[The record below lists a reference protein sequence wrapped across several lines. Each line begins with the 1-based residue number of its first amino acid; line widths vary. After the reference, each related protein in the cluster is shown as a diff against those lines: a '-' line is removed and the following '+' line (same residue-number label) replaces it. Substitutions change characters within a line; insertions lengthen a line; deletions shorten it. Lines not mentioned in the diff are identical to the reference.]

1 MNPRRVTSWSG
12 GARPGLSQK
21 GGLPS
26 RRGADCGPRP
36 STRAPRGSDC
46 YPCAVLRATRAG
58 ATLSLAALFL
68 PGPGSGDSNPMADRF
83 YALEKLTDA
92 VDPLA
97 TGGWPRAGAP
107 GARGNTSRPRSKDM
121 QSSTLSSTLST
132 VVLDCATSICQ
143 RRRAVYGKCS
153 REFEQLREFRTLD
166 WTLVGQGPAAKQA
179 TGGRKLAAGGARAPV
194 FAVRSRI
201 IAEPPY

>member
-1 MNPRRVTSWSG
+1 MRKLVLTFSSMVGAPIPFSAFAAALKVALSASVDSRPHDGAYLMNPRRVTSWSG

-46 YPCAVLRATRAG
+46 CPCAVLRGTRAG

-92 VDPLA
+92 VDALA
-97 TGGWPRAGAP
+97 TGAGRVQERLGHGYLQPVTCSRLTTQP
-107 GARGNTSRPRSKDM
+107 GAGGVR
-121 QSSTLSSTLST
+121 T
-132 VVLDCATSICQ
+132 V
-143 RRRAVYGKCS
+143 
-153 REFEQLREFRTLD
+153 
-166 WTLVGQGPAAKQA
+166 
-179 TGGRKLAAGGARAPV
+179 
-194 FAVRSRI
+194 
-201 IAEPPY
+201 

>member
-1 MNPRRVTSWSG
+1 MPSGCARIPTSSIFITTFRPQLHFHLATSDQRIGVMRKLVLTFSSMVGAPIPFSAFAAALKVALSASVDSRPHDGAYLMNPRRVTSWSG

-68 PGPGSGDSNPMADRF
+68 PGPGSGELKSDGG
-83 YALEKLTDA
+83 
-92 VDPLA
+92 PLL
-97 TGGWPRAGAP
+97 
-107 GARGNTSRPRSKDM
+107 RP
-121 QSSTLSSTLST
+121 
-132 VVLDCATSICQ
+132 
-143 RRRAVYGKCS
+143 
-153 REFEQLREFRTLD
+153 
-166 WTLVGQGPAAKQA
+166 
-179 TGGRKLAAGGARAPV
+179 
-194 FAVRSRI
+194 
-201 IAEPPY
+201 